1 MTDDNEL
8 KFIPYG
14 IDSLGSGT
22 KHVTRSM
29 IIQQNKCL
37 TDIVVIPIFG
47 VQRDEEDKF
56 YDNFSKYSTLQDYT
70 RRRKITTI
78 NNHN

>member
-29 IIQQNKCL
+29 IIQQNKWL

-47 VQRDEEDKF
+47 VQKDEEDKF
-56 YDNFSKYSTLQDYT
+56 YDKFSKSTLLY
-70 RRRKITTI
+70 RITQEEGK
-78 NNHN
+78 

>member
-37 TDIVVIPIFG
+37 TDIVVIPIFL
-47 VQRDEEDKF
+47 VQKDEEDKF
-56 YDNFSKYSTLQDYT
+56 YDKFSKSTLLY
-70 RRRKITTI
+70 RITQEEGK
-78 NNHN
+78 

>member
-56 YDNFSKYSTLQDYT
+56 YDNFSKVLYFTGLH
-70 RRRKITTI
+70 KKKE
-78 NNHN
+78 NNYY